1 MDLFKP
7 QAATPK
13 RDIFSVSRLNREV
26 RGLLEAN
33 FPLIWLEGEISN
45 FSVPSS
51 GHWYFSL
58 KDNKAQVRCAMFRN
72 RNQRLRLRPKNGEKV
87 LLRARISVYEPR
99 GEYQLLAEHI
109 EPAGQGDLQRRF
121 EELKAKLKNEGLFDP
136 VNKAQLPDLSLGGL
150 KRIAVIT
157 SPSSAAVQDVISV
170 LGRRYPLSEV
180 VVYPVLVQGEL
191 APREISQ
198 ALQLANQRS
207 DADIIL
213 LVRGGGSIEDLW
225 AFNEEVVA
233 RAIADSQIPVICGV
247 GHETDFSI
255 ADFVADRRAPTPSV
269 AAEMVT
275 PDQHELL
282 THARSLEANLHNEIA
297 ARIEGACKQLKHAQH
312 RLQLQHPKQRLEQQA
327 QRLDELSTRLQRSSL
342 HRLCAF
348 EQRFAQQQ
356 QALLRL
362 SPERQLANKQ
372 QRLDNNQQ
380 RLQQAI
386 AQQLNNKRQTLALA
400 SRALNVIS
408 PLQTLERGYAI
419 ALHAQSGIAIKSP
432 SDTQQGDRL
441 NIKLAEGQVSAI
453 VESC

>member
-1 MDLFKP
+1 MDLFDQQP
-7 QAATPK
+7 AVPK
-13 RDIFSVSRLNREV
+13 RDVFSVTRLNREV
-26 RGLLEAN
+26 RGLLEGN

-45 FSVPSS
+45 FSAPSS

-58 KDNKAQVRCAMFRN
+58 KDSKAQVRCAMFRT
-72 RNQRLRLRPKNGEKV
+72 RNQRVRLRPKNGEKV
-87 LLRARISVYEPR
+87 LVRARISVYEPR

-121 EELKAKLKNEGLFDP
+121 EELKAKLQNEGLFDP
-136 VNKAQLPDLSLGGL
+136 ANKAELPDLSLGGL

-170 LGRRYPLSEV
+170 LGRRYPLSDV
-180 VVYPVLVQGEL
+180 VVYPVLVQGDL
-191 APREISQ
+191 APRDISQ
-198 ALQLANQRS
+198 ALQQANKRN

-225 AFNEEVVA
+225 AFNEEIVA
-233 RAIADSQIPVICGV
+233 RAIAVSQIPVISGV
-247 GHETDFSI
+247 GHETDFTI

-282 THARSLEANLHNEIA
+282 THARSLEANLHNEIST
-297 ARIEGACKQLKHAQH
+297 RIENASKQLKHIQH
-312 RLQLQHPKQRLEQQA
+312 RLQLQHPKQQLEQQA
-327 QRLDELSTRLQRSSL
+327 QSLDELSMRL
-342 HRLCAF
+342 HRSTRHRLSALQ
-348 EQRFAQQQ
+348 QRFTQQQ

-362 SPERQLANKQ
+362 SPELQLANKQ
-372 QRLDNNQQ
+372 QHLNNAQQ

-386 AQQLNNKRQTLALA
+386 HKQLNNKRQQLALV
-400 SRALNVIS
+400 SRELNVIS

-419 ALHAQSGIAIKSP
+419 ALHADSGIAIKSP

-441 NIKLAEGQVSAI
+441 NIKLAQGQVSAI
-453 VESC
+453 VE